1 MFGIKTATLLALS
14 ALLFPAAVS
23 VRAED
28 RVRAGLWEVT
38 TTLNG
43 KPAGPSHNT
52 CYTPAMVALGNSP
65 PKSLREATEKQS
77 IKSGCTLNDFKMDG
91 NTTSMTQVCGAT
103 TLVVSSTY
111 SLDAFDTVATST
123 EAGVSTATHMKGR
136 RIGEAVPVDVRRQP

>member
-28 RVRAGLWEVT
+28 RMRAGLWEVT

-43 KPAGPSHNT
+43 KSSGSHNT
-52 CYTPAMVALGNSP
+52 CFTPAMVARGNSP
-65 PKSLREATEKQS
+65 AKTLRESTEKQS
-77 IKSGCTLNDFKMDG
+77 IKSGCTLKDFKMDG
-91 NTTSMTQVCGAT
+91 NTISMTQVCGART
-103 TLVVSSTY
+103 SVVSSTY
-111 SLDAFDTVATST
+111 SVDAFDTVATST

-136 RIGEAVPVDVRRQP
+136 RVGDCK